1 LLVGRAVVSKSTER
15 HHTRRR
21 RFAAGD
27 LHAIKAVR
35 AQAGHAFV
43 PFQFGPE
50 GVRAKVREVVQ
61 VQISSELGLVGR
73 AVVEVVAPD

>member
-1 LLVGRAVVSKSTER
+1 
-15 HHTRRR
+15 
-21 RFAAGD
+21 

-43 PFQFGPE
+43 PFQSGPE

-61 VQISSELGLVGR
+61 LQINSELGLVGR
-73 AVVEVVAPD
+73 AVVEIVAYD